1 MVYKLVAREGS
12 DGRLAPVAK
21 ASKAKESIGGR
32 KSAAR
37 RLDGDGRAVEEVVV
51 DGPDEAVAAWAP
63 AADDLRALV
72 VPLVTDAEVCPGWTG
87 AEGVAAAAA
96 RHAASRDELP
106 RGARRL
112 SADEAAIPTV
122 TLTL

>member
-12 DGRLAPVAK
+12 DGTLAPVAK
-21 ASKAKESIGGR
+21 ASTHKQSTGGR

-37 RLDGDGRAVEEVVV
+37 RLDADGRAVAEVVV
-51 DGPDEAVAAWAP
+51 SGADEAVRTWTP
-63 AADDLRALV
+63 TGPDLRALT
-72 VPLVTDAEVCPGWTG
+72 VPLVVDGAVQPGWTG

-112 SADEAAIPTV
+112 SADEAALPTEHV
-122 TLTL
+122 TV

>member
-1 MVYKLVAREGS
+1 
-12 DGRLAPVAK
+12 
-21 ASKAKESIGGR
+21 
-32 KSAAR
+32 
-37 RLDGDGRAVEEVVV
+37 
-51 DGPDEAVAAWAP
+51 
-63 AADDLRALV
+63 
-72 VPLVTDAEVCPGWTG
+72 VTDGEVCPGWTG
-87 AEGVAAAAA
+87 PEGVAAAAA